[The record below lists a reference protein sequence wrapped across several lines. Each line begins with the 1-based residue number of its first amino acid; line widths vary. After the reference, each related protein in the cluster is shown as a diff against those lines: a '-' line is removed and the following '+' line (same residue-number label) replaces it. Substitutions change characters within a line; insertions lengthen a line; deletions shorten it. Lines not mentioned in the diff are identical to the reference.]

1 MELSDKFKPQDIE
14 GPLYEKWE
22 AAGCFQPPAEGEGS
36 GRHFQAKTIRDFF
49 QREVLPA

>member
-22 AAGCFQPPAEGEGS
+22 AAGCFQPPAEGS
-36 GRHFQAKTIRDFF
+36 I
-49 QREVLPA
+49 L